1 MNIASINTRAARPS
15 ARRHTLGVLVIIGV
29 TMAAHAWSLGDGLVL
44 DDHLHQYALREAQW
58 SFTSL
63 IDSAT
68 IEPARFIHAW
78 WQDKTVRWDYTRP
91 VTMAWTK
98 ALRSLTGSSI
108 TAQHVSVLA
117 WHACCCVLVYGLG
130 YQITRRRS
138 WSLFAA
144 VVFVIY
150 PHNAYA
156 VSWLASQNAV
166 MQTTLTL
173 AALLCYVRA
182 SKLSLHQGAA
192 GFSLRESATASSA
205 SDRRTIAQAEACGSL
220 GMGAFGVALVLFAC
234 GLFCRENA
242 VVFPFLAMAFDFG
255 FGGRE
260 HLKRRWKAHALML
273 ALAGAFALWRINLFE
288 SHVPTAYL
296 RQPDDWSYVPWY
308 LAKLL
313 HYLACVV
320 WQAPLFVGPTRYRN
334 PFIESTADCML
345 MVTIVLVFGCG
356 YALACR
362 RIRGWW
368 IWPAWILLSVL
379 PVVPFLATPHM
390 AYMAGVGF
398 VIALILKPA
407 TAPPSQSRVSRG
419 VAIGMLL
426 LSIGSFS
433 VYRLCWRGVVAAE
446 HYTIA
451 QMTANPPPPPDSDIF
466 IINLP
471 LANVYL
477 PLNLEK
483 AWNIPADALRTHV
496 LTYAPHPLIAPK
508 LAQQVGPDPPY
519 RQGAAGF
526 SLREPSSRDFGITSI
541 EQIDAHSFT
550 IAIENQSYFSG
561 LLGRL
566 LTDDMREAGRFRHG
580 EIVRGELFDVEIL
593 ESGSN
598 GVQKLKFT
606 FQRPLADDRHRFYVI
621 TEDCPGAEVKFHA
634 DPRQG
639 DRSPETVG
647 GAHPTIECRDLPRAP
662 EFRRKRDLLFTILD
676 VTGKIIQTDLYLTRS
691 EAGN

>member
-1 MNIASINTRAARPS
+1 
-15 ARRHTLGVLVIIGV
+15 
-29 TMAAHAWSLGDGLVL
+29 MA
-44 DDHLHQYALREAQW
+44 
-58 SFTSL
+58 
-63 IDSAT
+63 
-68 IEPARFIHAW
+68 
-78 WQDKTVRWDYTRP
+78 
-91 VTMAWTK
+91 
-98 ALRSLTGSSI
+98 
-108 TAQHVSVLA
+108 
-117 WHACCCVLVYGLG
+117 
-130 YQITRRRS
+130 
-138 WSLFAA
+138 
-144 VVFVIY
+144 
-150 PHNAYA
+150 
-156 VSWLASQNAV
+156 
-166 MQTTLTL
+166 TL
-173 AALLCYVRA
+173 A
-182 SKLSLHQGAA
+182 
-192 GFSLRESATASSA
+192 
-205 SDRRTIAQAEACGSL
+205 
-220 GMGAFGVALVLFAC
+220 LFAC
-234 GLFCRENA
+234 GLFSRENA
-242 VVFPFLAMAFDFG
+242 VVFPLLAMAFDLG

-288 SHVPTAYL
+288 SYVPTAYL
-296 RQPDDWSYVPWY
+296 RRPDDWSYVPWY

-345 MVTIVLVFGCG
+345 MVAVVLVFGCG

-362 RIRGWW
+362 RVRGWW

-426 LSIGSFS
+426 LSIGAFS

-446 HYTIA
+446 HHTIA

-477 PLNLEK
+477 PLNLEE

-496 LTYAPHPLIAPK
+496 LTYAPHPLVAPR
-508 LAQQVGPDPPY
+508 LAQQAGPDPLY
-519 RQGAAGF
+519 SEGVAGF
-526 SLREPSSRDFGITSI
+526 SLRGRANDLIVTGITSI
-541 EQIDAHSFT
+541 KQIDAHSFT
-550 IAIENQSYFSG
+550 IAIENQEYFSG

-566 LTDDMREAGRFRHG
+566 LTDDMREAGRFRQG
-580 EIVRGELFDVEIL
+580 EIVGGELFDTEIL
-593 ESGSN
+593 EIRDD
-598 GVQKLKFT
+598 GVAKIKFT
-606 FQRPLADDRHRFYVI
+606 FERPLAHDRHRFYVI

-634 DPRQG
+634 DPQQG
-639 DRSPETVG
+639 DWSPEMVG
-647 GAHPTIECRDLPRAP
+647 NAHPTIECRDLPQAP
-662 EFRRKRDLLFTILD
+662 ELRRKRDLLFTILD
-676 VTGKIIQTDLYLTRS
+676 ITGKIIRTDLYLTRVQS
-691 EAGN
+691 GGSRPHATN

>member
-1 MNIASINTRAARPS
+1 MNVASIDTPAARPS
-15 ARRHTLGVLVIIGV
+15 ARRHALAVSVIIGV
-29 TMAAHAWSLGDGLVL
+29 TLVAHAWSLGDELFL
-44 DDHLHQYALREAQW
+44 DDHLHQYALRRTQW
-58 SFTSL
+58 CFTDL
-63 IDSAT
+63 IESTT

-78 WQDKTVRWDYTRP
+78 WQDKSLRWDYSRP
-91 VTMAWTK
+91 ATMAWMK
-98 ALRSLTGSSI
+98 ALQSFTGGRI
-108 TAQHVSVLA
+108 AAQHVSVLA
-117 WHACCCVLVYGLG
+117 WHACCCLLVYGLG
-130 YQITRRRS
+130 YQVTRRRL

-156 VSWLASQNAV
+156 VSWLAAQNAI

-173 AALLCYVRA
+173 AAVLCYVRA
-182 SKLSLHQGAA
+182 SGLNMRPHH
-192 GFSLRESATASSA
+192 ASSGGIVPPL
-205 SDRRTIAQAEACGSL
+205 RTPSCLA
-220 GMGAFGVALVLFAC
+220 VLVLFVF
-234 GLFCRENA
+234 GLFSRENA
-242 VVFPFLAMAFDFG
+242 VVLPLLLIALDFA
-255 FGGRE
+255 FGGRA
-260 HLKRRWKAHALML
+260 HLLQRWKAHALML
-273 ALAGAFALWRINLFE
+273 ALAGAFTLWRINLFE

-296 RQPDDWSYVPWY
+296 RRPDDWTYVPWY

-320 WQAPLFVGPTRYRN
+320 WQAPLFIGPMRYRN
-334 PFIESTADCML
+334 PFIESTADCAL
-345 MVTIVLVFGCG
+345 MVAVVLVFGCG

-362 RIRGWW
+362 HVRGWW

-407 TAPPSQSRVSRG
+407 TAPPSQSRASRG

-426 LSIGSFS
+426 LSVAAFC

-446 HYTIA
+446 HYTIV
-451 QMTANPPPPPDSDIF
+451 QMTANPPPPSHSDVF

-483 AWNIPADALRTHV
+483 VWNIPADTLRTHV
-496 LTYAPHPLIAPK
+496 LTYAPHPLLAPK
-508 LAQQVGPDPPY
+508 LARHAGPDPANTY
-519 RQGAAGF
+519 GAAGAMKGRLVG
-526 SLREPSSRDFGITSI
+526 SPRGRSNSENLAGVTSI

-580 EIVRGELFDVEIL
+580 EIVRGELFDTEIL
-593 ESGSN
+593 EADSN
-598 GVQKLKFT
+598 GVQEIKFT
-606 FQRPLADDRHRFYVI
+606 FAHPLADERHRFYVI

-639 DRSPETVG
+639 DWSPEMVG
-647 GAHPTIECRDLPRAP
+647 SARPTIECRDLPRAP
-662 EFRRKRDLLFTILD
+662 DLRRKRDLLFTILD
-676 VTGKIIQTDLYLTRS
+676 ITSRIIQTDLYLTRDAVGS
-691 EAGN
+691 R